1 MRVRRPI
8 APSTAVPAG
17 AAADLPINPVLVATD
32 QHRAMALDSNEH
44 LLGRM
49 AVHTKL
55 ITPEQLNEATRE
67 QGRTGGRIR
76 LGEILVAKGFITPR
90 KLEKLLAAQKQ
101 LLAKRAAERAGCT
114 VEALVPAPEPGA
126 PAEDGSSAAP
136 EARGAASTGPSEDD
150 PRAAPPHEPA
160 AAARGKGPGQAAVS
174 AGATPA
180 AATDVSPG
188 AGRELDAILRE
199 AVAAGASD
207 VHLHA
212 GSPLR
217 WRRHGIL
224 EPRPGPALAPER
236 AESLLRTLL
245 TPEQAARLDAEGQL
259 DLACAR
265 PGIGR
270 FRVSVYRQQR
280 GLDGV
285 FRALPDH
292 PPTLS
297 ELGLPSTLAR
307 LVNFH
312 QGMVLV
318 TGPAGCGKSATLA
331 ALLNLVNE
339 ERTDHILTIEDPI
352 EIVHPSKRGLVNQR
366 QVRVHTESFA
376 RALRAGLREDP
387 DVIAIGELRDL
398 ETISLA
404 LTAAETGH
412 LVLGTLHT
420 NSTIRTIER
429 LVGAFP
435 PDQQGQVRTMLS
447 ESLRAVV
454 SQRLVRS
461 ADGAGRV
468 PALEVLLGTK
478 AVANLIRENKT
489 FQIRSILQTGAA
501 HGMCLLDASLEE
513 LVRSGA
519 ISRDEA
525 RRHAEDPKRFG
536 GAAA

>member
-1 MRVRRPI
+1 M
-8 APSTAVPAG
+8 G
-17 AAADLPINPVLVATD
+17 
-32 QHRAMALDSNEH
+32 LDSNEH
-44 LLGRM
+44 LLGRI

-76 LGEILVAKGFITPR
+76 LGEILVAKGFVTPA
-90 KLEKLLAAQKQ
+90 KLEKLLAAQKR
-101 LLAKRAAERAGCT
+101 LVAKKAVEKSAAV
-114 VEALVPAPEPGA
+114 VEALVPAPEPGTVTPVA
-126 PAEDGSSAAP
+126 
-136 EARGAASTGPSEDD
+136 
-150 PRAAPPHEPA
+150 
-160 AAARGKGPGQAAVS
+160 
-174 AGATPA
+174 AGAQPA
-180 AATDVSPG
+180 
-188 AGRELDAILRE
+188 LDPILRE
-199 AVAAGASD
+199 AVEAAVSD

-212 GSPLR
+212 GSRLR
-217 WRRHGIL
+217 WRRHGRL
-224 EPRPGPALAPER
+224 EERPGEPLARDAVEGLLRAILAPEQ
-236 AESLLRTLL
+236 ATLL
-245 TPEQAARLDAEGQL
+245 DTEGQV
-259 DLACAR
+259 DLAYAR

-270 FRVSVYRQQR
+270 FRVNVYRQQR
-280 GLDGV
+280 GLNGV
-285 FRALPDH
+285 FRALPEH
-292 PPTLS
+292 PPTLT
-297 ELGLPSTLAR
+297 ELGLPSALAR
-307 LVNFH
+307 LTNFH

-318 TGPAGCGKSATLA
+318 TGPAGCGKSATMA

-352 EIVHPSKRGLVNQR
+352 EVVHPSKRALVNQR

-398 ETISLA
+398 ETIALA

-420 NSTIRTIER
+420 SSAIRTIER
-429 LVGAFP
+429 LVGVFP

-454 SQRLVRS
+454 SQRLVAR

-468 PALEVLLGTK
+468 PALEVPVANK
-478 AVANLIRENKT
+478 AVSNLIRENKS

-501 HGMCLLDASLEE
+501 YGMCLLDASLEE
-513 LVRSGA
+513 LVRGGS
-519 ISRDEA
+519 ITREEA